1 MDIQMPKKNGI
12 MAASE
17 IFKNSLNPNR
27 KTPNIALTADVLA
40 ETKHIVKNND
50 FSAYVTKPFKSG
62 ELYKAILEALN
73 VKHSEA
79 KNVRPT

>member
-1 MDIQMPKKNGI
+1 M
-12 MAASE
+12 
-17 IFKNSLNPNR
+17 
-27 KTPNIALTADVLA
+27 LA

-50 FSAYVTKPFKSG
+50 FAGYVTKPFKSG

-79 KNVRPT
+79 KTWDRREIRPQTSYKY